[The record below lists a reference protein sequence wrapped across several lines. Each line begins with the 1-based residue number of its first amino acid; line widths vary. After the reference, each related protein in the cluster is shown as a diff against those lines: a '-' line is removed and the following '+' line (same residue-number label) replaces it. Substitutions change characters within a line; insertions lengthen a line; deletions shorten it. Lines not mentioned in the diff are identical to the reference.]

1 MNWWSCTA
9 RRIEPLTVPRPRDDG
24 LLAKAPERGA
34 SPLRRALRRPAFRR
48 LFFAQTVSRWGDT
61 FNAVAFVIVVFN
73 LTGSGLKVS
82 GAVIMEIIPV
92 LAFGFL
98 AGTVVDRLP
107 RRRVMIASDL
117 GRAAIAGLLAINP
130 DHLWALYAAAF
141 SLSALTTFFNP
152 AAASV
157 TPDLVD
163 DDELVGANSAIWSA
177 AVLSQIVLAPV
188 AGAVVAWAG
197 ASTAFA
203 INAASF
209 LVSAAALIRLPV
221 PIRSRSHQQTRWAQA
236 VEGVQV
242 IRRSRFLSTLAS
254 VQALAA
260 LSAGATSALLVVLAQ
275 DHLHVRASGFGLLLG
290 AIGIGAGIGPL
301 VLQRLVTDVRR
312 PALLFGPYLVRGVVD
327 LILAAFSSFVVAFG
341 ALALYGIGTST
352 GNVTYNSA
360 LQATTPER
368 LRGRVFAFYDVVWQ
382 TARLVSIGIGGV
394 LADQLGIR
402 GVYIV
407 GGVLLLAAGAYGFA
421 RVPQAEMVTTIT
433 ADPSG

>member
-1 MNWWSCTA
+1 M
-9 RRIEPLTVPRPRDDG
+9 
-24 LLAKAPERGA
+24 
-34 SPLRRALRRPAFRR
+34 RRALARPAFRR

-73 LTGSGLKVS
+73 LTGSGVKVS
-82 GAVIMEIIPV
+82 GAVVMEIIPV
-92 LAFGFL
+92 LAFGFI

-107 RRRVMIASDL
+107 RRRVMITADL

-130 DHLWALYAAAF
+130 NHLWALYAAAF

-188 AGAVVAWAG
+188 AGAVLAWAG

-203 INAASF
+203 INAGSF
-209 LVSAAALIRLPV
+209 LISAAALIRLPV
-221 PIRSRSHQQTRWAQA
+221 PNRPRSQQQTRWAQA

-275 DHLHVRASGFGLLLG
+275 DHLHVEASGFGLLLG
-290 AIGIGAGIGPL
+290 AIGIGAGLGPL
-301 VLQRLVTDVRR
+301 VLQRLVTEVRR
-312 PALLFGPYLVRGVVD
+312 PALLFGPYLLRGAVD
-327 LILAAFSSFVVAFG
+327 FILAAFSSFGVALG
-341 ALALYGIGTST
+341 ALAVYGIGTST

-360 LQATTPER
+360 LQATTPEL

-382 TARLVSIGIGGV
+382 TARLVSIGVGGV

-402 GVYIV
+402 GVYV
-407 GGVLLLAAGAYGFA
+407 MGGVLLLAAGALGYL
-421 RVPQAEMVTTIT
+421 RVPPSAMTEPIT
-433 ADPSG
+433 VDR

>member
-1 MNWWSCTA
+1 M
-9 RRIEPLTVPRPRDDG
+9 TVPNPRPR
-24 LLAKAPERGA
+24 P
-34 SPLRRALRRPAFRR
+34 SPLRRALNRPAFRR

-61 FNAVAFVIVVFN
+61 FNAVAFVIVVFE
-73 LTGSGLKVS
+73 LTGSGVKVG
-82 GAVIMEIIPV
+82 GAVVMEILPV
-92 LAFGFL
+92 LAFGFV

-107 RRRVMIASDL
+107 RRRVMIIADL
-117 GRAAIAGLLAINP
+117 GRAVIAALLALSP
-130 DHLWALYAAAF
+130 DHLWSLYAAAF
-141 SLSALTTFFNP
+141 GLSALSVFFNP

-163 DDELVGANSAIWSA
+163 EDELVGANSAIWSA

-188 AGAVVAWAG
+188 AGGVVAWAG

-203 INAASF
+203 INAGSF
-209 LVSAAALIRLPV
+209 LISAAALIGLPV
-221 PIRSRSHQQTRWAQA
+221 PERTRSHQQTRWAQA
-236 VEGVQV
+236 IEGVQV
-242 IRRSRFLSTLAS
+242 IRHSRFLSTLAS

-275 DHLHVRASGFGLLLG
+275 DHLHVEASGFGLLLG
-290 AIGIGAGIGPL
+290 AIGIGAGVGPL
-301 VLQRLVTDVRR
+301 VLQRLVSDVRR
-312 PALLFGPYLVRGVVD
+312 PVLLFGPYLLRGLVD
-327 LILAAFSSFVVAFG
+327 LVLAAIANLAVALG
-341 ALALYGIGTST
+341 ALAAYGLGTST

-382 TARLVSIGIGGV
+382 TARLISIGVGGV

-402 GVYIV
+402 GVYIM
-407 GGVLLLAAGAYGFA
+407 GGILLLAAATLGFT
-421 RVPQAEMVTTIT
+421 RVPQAAMTTPIT